1 MVALPRLK
9 RVGASGAGPGST
21 LRRVDFGAPA
31 SLISAST
38 AAPRVRIPRASR
50 IRPSS
55 FQAAAGISMVA
66 ARWPSS
72 VRARRRC
79 PSLMVARWA
88 RRVASL
94 VSSSGPRVS
103 KETHDPCV
111 DGRIHLRMVI
121 FFGRAGGLRYS
132 RLVPEP
138 YLLTQTPAAVFSV
151 HPSSASN
158 RTWRLLGCSASSDAL
173 SNRCRQSA
181 TKYTG
186 HGLSRRSATCAHI
199 TSATH
204 VIMQAKFSWLSCYR
218 AIVINNINWFIL
230 FLVAQTSGRY
240 WRADCAGFGL

>member
-1 MVALPRLK
+1 M
-9 RVGASGAGPGST
+9 
-21 LRRVDFGAPA
+21 
-31 SLISAST
+31 
-38 AAPRVRIPRASR
+38 PRASR

-55 FQAAAGISMVA
+55 FQAAADISMVA

-103 KETHDPCV
+103 RKRT
-111 DGRIHLRMVI
+111 IHASMAGYIVAWSFFWSSRRAEIYPASARAI
-121 FFGRAGGLRYS
+121 FADTDTGGG
-132 RLVPEP
+132 
-138 YLLTQTPAAVFSV
+138 FSV

-158 RTWRLLGCSASSDAL
+158 RAWRLLRCSASSDAL

-181 TKYTG
+181 TNIWAWSFETV
-186 HGLSRRSATCAHI
+186 RDMCACNA
-199 TSATH
+199 ATH

-218 AIVINNINWFIL
+218 VIVVNHINWFIL
-230 FLVAQTSGRY
+230 LLMARPAADIARRLRRFRPVEKSWDPSFFAWRGHQAGRACGHERNKS
-240 WRADCAGFGL
+240 WQNV